1 MDPVGVSR
9 NRPTEQVSRG
19 QPGPTAQAR
28 SDSAREQN
36 PIGLAEPFQKN
47 FDLEP
52 IRAAVSNMKPE
63 LRRPL
68 LDALSWKLR
77 LPKGNRENPLH
88 TLTSTLTAV
97 LPQTGMGGAWEVIK
111 AVFGHVI
118 DTMVDPTLTRDE
130 YMAKVR
136 YSFERAWDH
145 RETKEAKH
153 EALVK
158 FFNPDEGSDNEW
170 RSDLLTTKDANGEPS
185 GVRACTANIDL
196 ILEHD
201 ENFRGFIQFN
211 DLRRRVEI
219 TGGPL
224 KSEKGAGTA
233 ALSLSN
239 WLQTS
244 EYSVHVD
251 RMTCG
256 AAILHAAKRHHFNP
270 VEEYLTSLHWDGK
283 PRCARVLLDYC
294 EAQGNT
300 EYLQDI
306 TRKFFIS
313 AAARALSPGC
323 KVDTVLVLQ
332 GIQGTRK
339 TSFVETLAGEW
350 YTTVG
355 NKFTDKDT
363 QMQSTA
369 AWFVE
374 MSELASLSRGT
385 NSHLR
390 GYLTKRF
397 DPIRVPYA
405 EQHEDYE
412 RRCVFVGTTND
423 DQPLIDPD
431 GNRRYWV
438 VACGEINLRALAAQ
452 RDQIWAEAV
461 HLFRQYEDE
470 MKRGVSETEMQ
481 HRWWFTRPEQDMADL
496 ENSLFQAENP
506 IEDDIQNWLRSPK
519 KKPDVVTCAQL
530 AKAALFYTSE
540 RLASD
545 DTILSRI
552 GKTLTAMGWRKV
564 RRGTERVGKGGRFWA
579 FELPKET
586 A

>member
-1 MDPVGVSR
+1 
-9 NRPTEQVSRG
+9 
-19 QPGPTAQAR
+19 
-28 SDSAREQN
+28 
-36 PIGLAEPFQKN
+36 
-47 FDLEP
+47 
-52 IRAAVSNMKPE
+52 MKPE

-97 LPQTGMGGAWEVIK
+97 LPQTGMGEAWEVIK
-111 AVFGHVI
+111 AVFGHVV

-158 FFNPDEGSDNEW
+158 FFNPDEGSTDEW
-170 RSDLLTTKDANGEPS
+170 RSELLTVKDKEGEPS

-270 VEEYLTSLHWDGK
+270 VEQYLLSLKWDGK

-519 KKPDVVTCAQL
+519 KKPDAVTCAQL

-552 GKTLTAMGWRKV
+552 GKTLTAMGWKKV
-564 RRGTERVGKGGRFWA
+564 RRGSEKVGKGGRFWA
-579 FELPKET
+579 FELPRDSET
-586 A
+586 